1 MGYEFEKEAY
11 DYRNYFKGGLAGSK
25 IKVLPSSCYIQ
36 EPYVPFVSAY
46 DLLYNQKSMPELED
60 PMQLK
65 SFKYRDK
72 IDLIIDD
79 LGRREKIKY
88 DNLCRIHDDLMDVY
102 QAKVSLDPSHFYT
115 KSQPWRDL
123 FSQELNLKQQIRS
136 ELRDMY
142 RDTQRASEQLRDSL
156 LEHKIQSHK
165 MKMFSLEDVLD

>member
-11 DYRNYFKGGLAGSK
+11 DYRNYFGNLAGANAKELS
-25 IKVLPSSCYIQ
+25 VPWYIQ
-36 EPYVPFVSAY
+36 VPYTPFVSAH
-46 DLLYNQKSMPELED
+46 DLLYDKKPMPELED

-72 IDLIIDD
+72 IDLIIDE
-79 LGRREKIKY
+79 LGRRDKIKY
-88 DNLCRIHDDLMDVY
+88 DNLCRIQSDLLDVY
-102 QAKVSLDPSHFYT
+102 QAKVGLDPSHFYT

-156 LEHKIQSHK
+156 LEHKIQSQK